1 MRILNERHLRELV
14 YGGAVLG
21 GGGGGSI
28 ECGLAAGQE
37 ALALGTPRIVRIEE
51 LPPRAL
57 VVTLSV
63 VGPVTGLQA
72 HLQHERA
79 LRYLS
84 NFDHRSINAIIPSE
98 VGPQAVTYGW
108 RESVSTG
115 IPIADAPCNGRAHPF
130 GLMGSLGLHRHP
142 LYVTSTV
149 ALGGNGDSRARVEL
163 VIRAPAAQASQM
175 VRQAAAQSG
184 LALSVAR
191 NPLPASYVKRHA
203 AVGALSFAQDIGKIV
218 VNELS
223 RGLPFILERL
233 QSWTG
238 GRVFG
243 TGRVISAI
251 LADRKGFTMGV
262 IRILDRAGAQYRVPV
277 CNEYLA
283 LERNGATIA
292 IFPDLITLF
301 DLERAL
307 PLSSAEVKAG
317 ARVAIFG
324 IPRAHLKLGSTMKEY
339 KQSNGYLTLKAAN

>member
-1 MRILNERHLRELV
+1 MKILNERHLRELV
-14 YGGAVLG
+14 FGGAVLG
-21 GGGGGSI
+21 AGGGGSI
-28 ECGLAAGQE
+28 QAGLAAGQE
-37 ALALGTPRIVRIEE
+37 ALAHGAPRIVGIEE

-63 VGPVTGLQA
+63 VGPVTNLQA
-72 HLQHERA
+72 HLHHERA

-84 NFDHRSINAIIPSE
+84 HFDNRSIDAIIPSE

-163 VIRAPAAQASQM
+163 VIRAPAAKASQM

-203 AVGALSFAQDIGKIV
+203 AVGALAYAQDIGKIV

-223 RGLPFILERL
+223 RGLPSILDRL

-238 GRVFG
+238 GRVFAI
-243 TGRVISAI
+243 GRVISAI
-251 LADRKGFTMGV
+251 LSERKGFTTGV
-262 IRILDRAGAQYRVPV
+262 IRILDRNGVEHRVPV

-283 LERNGATIA
+283 LERNGIRIA
-292 IFPDLITLF
+292 VFPDLITLF
-301 DLERAL
+301 DFESAV
-307 PLSSAEVKAG
+307 PLSSPEVKAG

-324 IPRAHLKLGSTMKEY
+324 IPRARLNLGLTMKDPALLR
-339 KQSNGYLTLKAAN
+339 QLSPLISTT